1 MGQDIRKMMRD
12 YSPET
17 PKLSEGHELR
27 FEERLK
33 AEDATPKQNVF
44 SWMRV
49 AAVILAMVAVGSV
62 AFYLTKDEGAG
73 NEITVINE
81 NDTTEEVAQSFTLGD
96 ISPDLKKIESYYTTG
111 INVQLASLKVNEE
124 NKELVDGYMQRLSEL
139 DAEYQLLNKELN
151 EVGPNEAT
159 ITALVENLQ
168 LRLELLFKLKNK
180 LEELKKQNNENFTA

>member
-33 AEDATPKQNVF
+33 AVDATPKQNVF